1 MKISRPL
8 GVDILERKKAHSFYR
23 LHKDRLSQVLLPS
36 ELAQLKKVKNK
47 PEALAE
53 ILAAK
58 EAVFKA
64 LGGSWMGLSG
74 FKKIRLSVDKTSG
87 VLRSGRLRIHLHK
100 SKDYVVACAGI

>member
-8 GVDILERKKAHSFYR
+8 GVDILEREKARSFYR
-23 LHKDRLSQVLLPS
+23 LHKDRLSQILLPS
-36 ELAQLKKVKNK
+36 ELAYLKKVKNK
-47 PEALAE
+47 TDKLAE

-74 FKKIRLSVDKTSG
+74 FKKIRLSIDRTSG
-87 VLRSGRLRIHLHK
+87 AFRSGHLRIHLHK
-100 SKDYVVACAGI
+100 CKEYVVACAGI